1 MPHFRLALLVM
12 SLKRT
17 SRPTSF
23 SQFVRFCEGTST
35 SHRRY
40 NERRQ
45 QTQFFLT
52 MLRETQL
59 APAPLTSTQL
69 QPPGHS
75 CPSHPV
81 HPLHGQPRRSR
92 GGELSGRAGSP
103 RFPMLHLSRWWD
115 AHGRS
120 AGSGTGVELG
130 FVRW

>member
-59 APAPLTSTQL
+59 APAPLTSTPTPAPRPFL
-69 QPPGHS
+69 SIPSSPSPPRPAPAQPGRGIEWAGWFTS
-75 CPSHPV
+75 LSHAPPI
-81 HPLHGQPRRSR
+81 PLV
-92 GGELSGRAGSP
+92 GRARKERREWNWS
-103 RFPMLHLSRWWD
+103 
-115 AHGRS
+115 
-120 AGSGTGVELG
+120 
-130 FVRW
+130 